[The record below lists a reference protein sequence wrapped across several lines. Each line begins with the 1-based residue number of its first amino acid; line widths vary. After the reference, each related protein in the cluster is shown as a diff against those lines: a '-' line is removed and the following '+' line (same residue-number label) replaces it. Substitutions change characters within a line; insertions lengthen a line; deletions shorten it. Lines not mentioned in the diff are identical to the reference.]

1 MIPNG
6 SAIRQRENMHRKRLL
21 WSFATKVKHR
31 CSQNIAFV
39 LLYVHMPDLSSRHC
53 ALPPQVVYSME
64 RLGENLKIARKRRKE
79 SLRSWASRLDVSVP
93 TLQRME
99 RGDPTVAMGTYATAL
114 WLIEKESVLYKHTE
128 VDNDSYVLAL
138 EVQKAMARHTRKKRN
153 PP

>member
-6 SAIRQRENMHRKRLL
+6 SAIRQRENM
-21 WSFATKVKHR
+21 
-31 CSQNIAFV
+31 
-39 LLYVHMPDLSSRHC
+39 
-53 ALPPQVVYSME
+53 
-64 RLGENLKIARKRRKE
+64 KIARKRRKE

-138 EVQKAMARHTRKKRN
+138 EVQKAMARHTRQKEVHHEDAKHSQHVVLRPWAYGPLLRKN
-153 PP
+153 PFTGVFAYLSLRLVSRRSPCPPNGY

>member
-1 MIPNG
+1 M
-6 SAIRQRENMHRKRLL
+6 
-21 WSFATKVKHR
+21 
-31 CSQNIAFV
+31 AFV

-138 EVQKAMARHTRKKRN
+138 EVQKAMASHTRKKRN

>member
-1 MIPNG
+1 M
-6 SAIRQRENMHRKRLL
+6 
-21 WSFATKVKHR
+21 
-31 CSQNIAFV
+31 SQNMAFV

-138 EVQKAMARHTRKKRN
+138 EVQKAMARHTRQKRN